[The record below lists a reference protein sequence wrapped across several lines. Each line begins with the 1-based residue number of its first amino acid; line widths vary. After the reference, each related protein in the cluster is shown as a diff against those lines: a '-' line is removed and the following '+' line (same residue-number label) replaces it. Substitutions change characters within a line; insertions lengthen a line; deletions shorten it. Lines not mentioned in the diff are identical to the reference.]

1 MRGALYAATEIVAF
15 LLIATL
21 IGIVIGR
28 LWASVGGG
36 ADRKP
41 ATSRLPQPQAEPRPK
56 AADDGTAAE
65 LAKVTAQLA
74 AAEAERADLRKQLS
88 VAEWQV
94 STLQDEL
101 TDEPD
106 DG

>member
-1 MRGALYAATEIVAF
+1 MRGALYAATEIVVF

-21 IGIVIGR
+21 IGILIGR
-28 LWASVGGG
+28 LWASVGRS

-41 ATSRLPQPQAEPRPK
+41 APSRLPQSPAEPRPK
-56 AADDGTAAE
+56 PADDGSAAE

-74 AAEAERADLRKQLS
+74 AVEAERAELRKQLS

-101 TDEPD
+101 ADQPD
-106 DG
+106 GG